1 MKKIIFI
8 IALAFAGTIAHG
20 QNYYHERN
28 VVAFGGYMIGPSN
41 SQNNGHYYGL
51 YADWQL
57 FRRSTILRDLGDG
70 WKVESSSGSIWTI
83 GPYVVINRSAFYESQ
98 SQYSGK
104 ILEAGGGVIVG
115 YYKGEFTN
123 KHSLFIGSSLGA
135 RYNWDNGTG
144 ALEGVYE
151 GRQRDLLLA
160 ANLNINLLK
169 SAPSGR
175 LLPRTQVVITYQK
188 PISKFSS
195 KFATWNNNE
204 IPEQTV
210 WDKTYLEVIAR
221 QSILDITLGKY
232 NDMFLSPKLIGLYSY
247 SVGNNEQCFGLGGEV
262 SLHRPGRDDY
272 FTLFSLYKHSG
283 LKNVLIIGVSVNLVS
298 IFKKW

>member
-1 MKKIIFI
+1 MKKLIMLV
-8 IALAFAGTIAHG
+8 ALTLVGTAMFG
-20 QNYYHERN
+20 QYYHERN
-28 VVAFGGYMIGPSN
+28 IVAFGGYLFEPQT

-70 WKVESSSGSIWTI
+70 WMAESSNGSVWTV
-83 GPYVVINRSAFYESQ
+83 GPYAVINRSAFYQSQ
-98 SQYSGK
+98 SLYSGK
-104 ILEAGGGVIVG
+104 ILEAGGGMIVG

-123 KHSLFIGSSLGA
+123 RHGLFIGSSLGA
-135 RYNWDNGTG
+135 KYAWDNG
-144 ALEGVYE
+144 EGRLSGLYE

-169 SAPSGR
+169 SRANDR

-195 KFATWNNNE
+195 KFASWNSSE
-204 IPEQTV
+204 IPGQSV
-210 WDKTYLEVIAR
+210 WDKTYLEIIAR
-221 QSILDITLGKY
+221 QSIYDIPLGRY
-232 NDMFLSPKLIGLYSY
+232 DDLSLSPKLIGLYSY
-247 SVGNNEQCFGLGGEV
+247 SAGNQEQCVGLGGEV

-272 FTLFSLYKHSG
+272 FTLFCLYKQSE
-283 LKNVLIIGVSVNLVS
+283 LKNVLIIGMSVNLISV
-298 IFKKW
+298 FKRW